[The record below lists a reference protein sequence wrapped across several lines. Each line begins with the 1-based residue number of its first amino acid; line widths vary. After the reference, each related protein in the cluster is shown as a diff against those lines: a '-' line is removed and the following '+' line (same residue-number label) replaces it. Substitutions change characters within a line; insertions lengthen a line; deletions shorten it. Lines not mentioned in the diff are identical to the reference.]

1 MRARSLSEFFSSS
14 SDVWKEWELRGVIFL
29 SLALQIVLICL
40 GSCRKYFPQAWIRVV
55 TWSAYLLADSV
66 AIYAIGMISN
76 VIREIKAGK
85 TLSNPHTELST
96 FWAPFL
102 LLHLGGPDTISAY
115 AIEDNELWLRHLL
128 TLVNQAGLT
137 VYVLV
142 TAWTHPTLSFLA
154 ILILLLGF
162 YKYGERVW
170 VLRTASHEHFKDSFA
185 ESRSHRKD
193 FDKNEAECNRKK
205 AEGYNVA
212 PHHVIDV
219 DNEDAIMIDVAIAEF
234 PSEKLSSAKESEDQ
248 GYKHV
253 MGTLLSAS
261 YLVNTS
267 QRLFA
272 DHLFSMEERDSCL
285 SILRGK
291 HCAGDFK
298 VIEIELGLIYDMFY
312 SKAKAVYTSWGFICR
327 LALLFSICV
336 TLVLFSFTNMR
347 PYSKPDLFLT
357 FLLLGAAIFIELYA
371 LAHVLLFDQV
381 ACWLIEKKQSAIFYF
396 ISRIQ
401 PLSKRRR
408 WSNSMGQYNLTSF
421 KKNYSRWWSFL
432 ELLHVDDVAVKLFYQ
447 GHEDVTDDIKNL
459 IMSNIKEMEARDAR
473 KLQAWEAQK
482 HKARDAQELQD
493 FQLKDRGIQALRKY
507 ELLDQLKW
515 SIEKLDF
522 DMSILVW
529 HIATELCY
537 FLDYGWQDSTKE
549 LKRNNQSPVKK
560 KCLIGLYLSRYM
572 LYLQY
577 MCPSMLPAR
586 FGSIRFRDIYK
597 EPSKHFDLPKFA
609 QEESEIAEPQKKLSD
624 KMWALTLESTS
635 KAKSVLEEDQIKFVL
650 IKGCQVARQLQ
661 RVPRDIAEARKALE
675 SKMGH
680 LANGYVSEEDQV
692 GSMLRRGCKVALLL
706 DEVPRGWKWSAISE
720 VWVEMLMY
728 GANKCKARDHAQHMR
743 GGGELITHVWLLMSH
758 YGLTDSFQKKRGP
771 MATAEIIVNPW

>member
-1 MRARSLSEFFSSS
+1 MRARNLSEVFSSS

-40 GSCRKYFPQAWIRVV
+40 GSCRKYFPHTWIRVV

-66 AIYAIGMISN
+66 AIYGIGMISN
-76 VIREIKAGK
+76 MIREIKAGK
-85 TLSNPHTELST
+85 TLSNPHAELST

-154 ILILLLGF
+154 ILILLSGF

-185 ESRSHRKD
+185 ESRPHRKD
-193 FDKNEAECNRKK
+193 SGKIKVECSLKQQ
-205 AEGYNVA
+205 EGDVV

-219 DNEDAIMIDVAIAEF
+219 DNEDAIEIDVAIAEF
-234 PSEKLSSAKESEDQ
+234 PFEKLSSAKESEDQ

-253 MGTLLSAS
+253 MGTLLSANH
-261 YLVNTS
+261 LVNTS

-285 SILRGK
+285 SILSGK
-291 HCAGDFK
+291 HRVGDFK
-298 VIEIELGLIYDMFY
+298 VIEIELSLIYDMFY
-312 SKAKAVYTSWGFICR
+312 SKAKAVYTRWGFICR
-327 LALLFSICV
+327 LAILFSICV
-336 TLVLFSFTNMR
+336 ALVLFSFTDER

-371 LAHVLLFDQV
+371 LAHVLFSDQAV
-381 ACWLIEKKQSAIFYF
+381 CWLIEKKQSAVFYF
-396 ISRIQ
+396 INWLR
-401 PLSKRRR
+401 PLLKRPR
-408 WSNSMGQYNLTSF
+408 WSNSMGQYNLMSF
-421 KKNYSRWWSFL
+421 EKNDSCWWRFL
-432 ELLHVDDVAVKLFYQ
+432 TRLHVDEMAVKFLYQ
-447 GHEDVTDDIKNL
+447 GHEDVGDDIKDL
-459 IMSNIKEMEARDAR
+459 IMLKIREMEARDVQ
-473 KLQAWEAQK
+473 KLQAWELQK
-482 HKARDAQELQD
+482 LQARAGQELQVQD
-493 FQLKDRGIQALRKY
+493 FQLRDRGIHSLSKHY
-507 ELLDQLKW
+507 LLYLQDDDLLKE
-515 SIEKLDF
+515 SIKLDF
-522 DMSILVW
+522 DVSILVW

-549 LKRNNQSPVKK
+549 LERNNESPIEKK
-560 KCLIGLYLSRYM
+560 SLMGLYLSRYM

-597 EPSKHFDLPKFA
+597 EPGKHFDLPKFA
-609 QEESEIAEPQKKLSD
+609 QEESEIAEAKKKLSD
-624 KMWALTLESTS
+624 KMSALALESMS
-635 KAKSVLEEDQIKFVL
+635 KAPESVSEEDQIKFVL
-650 IKGCQVARQLQ
+650 SKGCDVA
-661 RVPRDIAEARKALE
+661 
-675 SKMGH
+675 M
-680 LANGYVSEEDQV
+680 N
-692 GSMLRRGCKVALLL
+692 LRCY
-706 DEVPRGWKWSAISE
+706 PRGWRWSAISE

-728 GANKCKARDHAQHMR
+728 GANKCKSRDHAQHMR
-743 GGGELITHVWLLMSH
+743 GGVGAGAS
-758 YGLTDSFQKKRGP
+758 S
-771 MATAEIIVNPW
+771 

>member
-1 MRARSLSEFFSSS
+1 MLTIVITSLVLMRARSLSEVFSSS

-40 GSCRKYFPQAWIRVV
+40 GSCRKYFPHAWIRVV

-76 VIREIKAGK
+76 MIREIKAGK

-142 TAWTHPTLSFLA
+142 MAWTHPILSFLA
-154 ILILLLGF
+154 ILILLSGF

-170 VLRTASHEHFKDSFA
+170 VLRTASHEHFKDSFP
-185 ESRSHRKD
+185 ESRRHRKD
-193 FDKNEAECNRKK
+193 FGKIEAECELKQE
-205 AEGYNVA
+205 EGYDVVS
-212 PHHVIDV
+212 HHVIDV
-219 DNEDAIMIDVAIAEF
+219 DNENAIMIDVAIAEF
-234 PSEKLSSAKESEDQ
+234 SCEKLSSRKDLEDQ
-248 GYKHV
+248 EYKRIA
-253 MGTLLSAS
+253 GTLLLAS
-261 YLVNTS
+261 RLVNTS

-312 SKAKAVYTSWGFICR
+312 SKAKAVYTKWGFICR
-327 LALLFSICV
+327 LAILFSICV
-336 TLVLFSFTNMR
+336 ALMLFSFTDKR

-371 LAHVLLFDQV
+371 LAHVLFSDQAACWLIEKKQSAVFYLINRLAHVLFSDQV
-381 ACWLIEKKQSAIFYF
+381 TCWLIEKKQSAIFYF
-396 ISRIQ
+396 ITRIR
-401 PLSKRRR
+401 PLLKRGR
-408 WSNSMGQYNLTSF
+408 WSNSMGQYNLLSF
-421 KKNYSRWWSFL
+421 EKNDSCWWRFL
-432 ELLHVDDVAVKLFYQ
+432 KLLHVDEMAVKFLYH
-447 GHEDVTDDIKNL
+447 GHVDVTDDIKGL
-459 IMSNIKEMEARDAR
+459 IMSKIKEMEARVQEMAP
-473 KLQAWEAQK
+473 QK
-482 HKARDAQELQD
+482 LQD
-493 FQLKDRGIQALRKY
+493 FQLRDRGIHALRKHR
-507 ELLDQLKW
+507 LLYSESLKR
-515 SIEKLDF
+515 SIEELDF

-537 FLDYGWQDSTKE
+537 YLDYGWPNSTKE
-549 LKRNNQSPVKK
+549 LERNNQSPVKK
-560 KCLIGLYLSRYM
+560 KSLMGLHLSWYL

-597 EPSKHFDLPKFA
+597 EPCKRLDLPKFA
-609 QEESEIAEPQKKLSD
+609 QDGPARGRKRRERKLDISEESEIPEGADALLC
-624 KMWALTLESTS
+624 KMTIKIRESMS
-635 KAKSVLEEDQIKFVL
+635 KEEGQVKDVL
-650 IKGCQVARQLQ
+650 ISGCQVAKDL
-661 RVPRDIAEARKALE
+661 
-675 SKMGH
+675 MG
-680 LANGYVSEEDQV
+680 
-692 GSMLRRGCKVALLL
+692 
-706 DEVPRGWKWSAISE
+706 

-758 YGLTDSFQKKRGP
+758 YGLIDSFQKKRGLP
-771 MATAEIIVNPW
+771 PATAEIIVNPW